1 MYGDVADYN
10 HWCNELNAWI
20 TSVQRKKLKGSKKRL
35 SEDDYMKILWESLL
49 ESIEE
54 VQDYMEDIDKEYS
67 SMYKMI
73 NYDPAVIHKQLYEI
87 LHDICYNIS
96 HGNFTDIR
104 NYL

>member
-1 MYGDVADYN
+1 MDTKFSLA
-10 HWCNELNAWI
+10 HI
-20 TSVQRKKLKGSKKRL
+20 GSFL
-35 SEDDYMKILWESLL
+35 SERNPKILWESLL